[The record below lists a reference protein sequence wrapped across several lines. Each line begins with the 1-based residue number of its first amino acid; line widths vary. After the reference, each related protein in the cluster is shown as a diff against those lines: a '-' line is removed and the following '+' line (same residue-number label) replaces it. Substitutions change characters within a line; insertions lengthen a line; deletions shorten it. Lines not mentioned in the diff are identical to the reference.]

1 MSPVDV
7 EEVQERADRIIASAG
22 NETEFE
28 YDRGWLCDGYFHGEK
43 CEKSVDSSQPCI
55 VDSVKA
61 ARQQKRKL
69 GMLHLLKDCA
79 QNPLAANGLRTLDG
93 MAQGSCIYELA
104 YVQMVPLSGYDSN
117 FILVDVID
125 LFYRD
130 AINHITKLT
139 R

>member
-7 EEVQERADRIIASAG
+7 EEVQKEADCIISSAPS
-22 NETEFE
+22 EFDFE
-28 YDRGWLCDGYFHGEK
+28 HGYGWLCDGYFHGQK
-43 CEKSVDSSQPCI
+43 CEMSIDSSQPCI
-55 VDSVKA
+55 MDRVKA

-93 MAQGSCIYELA
+93 MAQESCIYELE
-104 YVQMVPLSGYDSN
+104 YVLMVPLSRYDSN